1 MKLDVLIDRPPM
13 VPFAPGSGLPWNEA
27 DFSQRMLTE
36 HLSQHHDRGSRRF
49 EIIDQQV
56 DWIHQVLLDGKP
68 GRILDLGCG
77 PGLHTTRLARLGHG
91 CTGLDF
97 SPAAIEY
104 AKSEAEKN
112 QDGCEYHLADLG
124 DADLG
129 SGFDAVLMLFGEFNT
144 LAPAHAASLLTR
156 VHSALAPSG
165 RLLLELHFDDY
176 VQALGEEP
184 PEWTA
189 EPSGP
194 FSSGPYLALHESQWH
209 EEETVT
215 TERYWVFEEGQDDG
229 PRAYSLHT
237 QAYTDEELDGLLEA
251 AGLEAVGRYESLTG
265 DVESEAELFGLVG
278 ARMDAGL

>member
-1 MKLDVLIDRPPM
+1 MDLDALIDRPPM
-13 VPFAPGSGLPWNEA
+13 VPFAPGSGLPWHEP
-27 DFSQRMLTE
+27 DFSRRMLAE
-36 HLSQHHDRGSRRF
+36 HLSQEHDRGSRRE

-56 DWIHQVLLDGKP
+56 DWIHQVLLNGKP

-77 PGLHTTRLARLGHG
+77 PGLYTTRLARLGHR
-91 CTGLDF
+91 CTGVDF
-97 SPAAIEY
+97 SPASIAY

-124 DADLG
+124 DADLE
-129 SGFDAVLMLFGEFNT
+129 SNFDAVLMLFGEFNT
-144 LAPAHAASLLTR
+144 LAPADAASLLART
-156 VHSALAPSG
+156 HSALAPSG

-194 FSSGPYLALHESQWH
+194 FSDGPYLALHESQWH
-209 EEETVT
+209 EEEAVT
-215 TERYWVFEEGQDDG
+215 TERYWVFEQGQDEA
-229 PRAYSLHT
+229 PRDYSLHT

-265 DVESEAELFGLVG
+265 DVENEAELFGLIG
-278 ARMDAGL
+278 ARMDAGA